1 VGEAKPEANFYFRGP
16 RLFKI
21 VGSSGRFATMSYK

>member
-1 VGEAKPEANFYFRGP
+1 VLPVKTETNVDFRGP

-21 VGSSGRFATMSYK
+21 GGPSGRFATMSYK